1 MHDEQFANEGI
12 DLSQFDDA
20 FAAAPAQDEEI
31 PDGKYDV
38 NVEKVEL
45 TRAQTSGNPMLKW
58 TLKVLDPDYEGR
70 LLWRNNV
77 LASDENAAWLKKD
90 LKKCGL
96 VLDKLSELP
105 GRLGDLLDVKLV
117 VTKKTKDSYANIYI
131 DRRLREDELLPTVV
145 TTF

>member
-1 MHDEQFANEGI
+1 MNDEQFANEGI

-58 TLKVLDPDYEGR
+58 TLRVLDPDYDGR

-77 LASDENAAWLKKD
+77 LQSAENAAWLKKD
-90 LKKCGL
+90 LSKCGL

-105 GRLGDLLDVKLV
+105 GRLAELLDVKLV
-117 VTKKTKDSYANIYI
+117 VTKKTKDEYTNIYI
-131 DRRLREDELLPTVV
+131 NRRLREDELTPAAATP
-145 TTF
+145 F

>member
-1 MHDEQFANEGI
+1 MTDEQFANEGI

-58 TLKVLDPDYEGR
+58 TLRVLDPDYDGR

-77 LASDENAAWLKKD
+77 LQSAENAAWLKKD
-90 LKKCGL
+90 LSKCGL
-96 VLDKLSELP
+96 AIEKLSELP
-105 GRLGDLLDVKLV
+105 GRLAELLDVKLV
-117 VTKKTKDSYANIYI
+117 VTKKTKEEYTNIYI
-131 DRRLREDELLPTVV
+131 NRRLREDELTPAAATP
-145 TTF
+145 F